1 MLTMLHAAA
10 ACGIVPDYLTRLL
23 AAFPAT
29 LKAEPR
35 TRNVVSAKLPPAS
48 HVPPLVEPLSSREL
62 EVLRLIADG
71 KANAEI
77 AQTLVI
83 ALSTVKTH
91 TNSIFGKL
99 QVTSRTQALARARS
113 LQLI

>member
-1 MLTMLHAAA
+1 MLIMLHAAA
-10 ACGIVPDYLTRLL
+10 AQGIALDYLTQLL

-29 LKAEPR
+29 LTAEQG
-35 TRNVVSAKLPPAS
+35 TSNVASANRPSAAY
-48 HVPPLVEPLSSREL
+48 VPPLVEPLSPREL

-71 KANAEI
+71 KSNAEI

-83 ALSTVKTH
+83 ALSTVKSHINT
-91 TNSIFGKL
+91 IFGKL
-99 QVTSRTQALARARS
+99 QVTSRTQALARARA